1 LSGPRAHR
9 SDQLTRPIRLSP
21 WMIVAGAVITA
32 AMFAMLGFGIG
43 RKERSNNAPGS
54 RLALAVPTVG
64 GGNPAAPERHIAIT
78 PDGSTVFFVTGDD
91 AGRKSLAYQRLGE
104 AAPRLMTGSV
114 PSLESDLIAR
124 DGGSLR
130 RSSLFSRLN
139 PDDRTL
145 PDGTDLGGARFQ
157 QMLRG
162 RENAL
167 LIRDPRGTAIVRNL
181 ETGSERVL
189 VREDVV
195 EARAAAGQLIYART
209 DGTLWAVELD
219 DKKLELRGQPARIG
233 RGVSLTGS
241 GIAQFAVSRNGNV
254 AYVPEEPR
262 WLVLV
267 DRRGRLRNATPD
279 RGNYRSPRFSPDGTR
294 ISVDLT
300 GASGRDI
307 WILSRET
314 GVMSRATFVQD
325 AQDATW
331 TPDGRITYSSF
342 ATGSL
347 GIFVTTG
354 DRGAKSLLS
363 APELE
368 YTGEW
373 LRDGSGLVTTATN
386 LQPGSRSDIALV
398 SDSGRGPLVPL
409 VVDRFRTRSGVA
421 SPDGKWIAYVSD
433 RTGRDEVYV
442 RSLRGDGATQVSA
455 SGGTEPVWGPEGDEL
470 FYRGH
475 NGYFPVLVAVSVTT
489 NDQFTVGS
497 RNWLFPLGDMAAASP
512 QANYD
517 VSPDGRSFVLVRMA
531 PAGSITVLR
540 NVPELLERGR
550 TRD

>member
-1 LSGPRAHR
+1 
-9 SDQLTRPIRLSP
+9 
-21 WMIVAGAVITA
+21 MIVAGAVITA
-32 AMFAMLGFGIG
+32 AMFAMLGLGIG

-54 RLALAVPTVG
+54 RFALDVPSVG

-91 AGRKSLAYQRLGE
+91 AGRTSLAYQRLGE
-104 AAPRLMTGSV
+104 AAPRLMSGSA
-114 PSLESDLIAR
+114 PALESDLIAR

-145 PDGTDLGGARFQ
+145 PDGADLGGARFQ

-167 LIRDPRGTAIVRNL
+167 VIRDPRGTAIVRNL

-189 VREDVV
+189 IREGVV

-209 DGTLWAVELD
+209 DGTLWASNLD
-219 DKKLELRGQPARIG
+219 EKKLELRGQPAQIG

-254 AYVPEEPR
+254 AYVAEEPR

-267 DRRGRLRNATPD
+267 DRRGRLRNATAD
-279 RGNYRSPRFSPDGTR
+279 RGNYRSPRFSPDGSR
-294 ISVDLT
+294 ISFDLT
-300 GASGRDI
+300 GAEGRDI

-314 GVMSRATFVQD
+314 RTMSRATFVQD

-331 TPDGRITYSSF
+331 THDGRITYSSF

-347 GIFVTTG
+347 GIFITTG
-354 DRGAKSLLS
+354 DRGVQPAPLFS
-363 APELE
+363 APQLE

-373 LRDGSGLVTTATN
+373 LRDGSALITTAAN

-398 SDSGRGPLVPL
+398 SNSGRGPIVPL

-433 RTGRDEVYV
+433 MTGRDEVYV
-442 RSLRGDGATQVSA
+442 RSLRGEDVTQVSA
-455 SGGTEPVWGPEGDEL
+455 SGGTEPVWAPDGDEL

-475 NGYFPVLVAVSVTT
+475 NGYFPVLVGVSVTT
-489 NDQFTVGS
+489 NEQFTVGS

-540 NVPELLERGR
+540 NVPRLLERGS